1 MGLPVRKLIVAL
13 VMSVFAPVGGMAAGF
28 QVGASALA
36 PALQAQD
43 LNGMPHT
50 LASFRGKVVLL
61 NFWASWCPPCQREM
75 PSMERLRL
83 RMAGRP
89 LEIVALDSAE
99 TRDEVSTFLSRM
111 PLGFPV
117 LLDPDGSNTRRWKVF
132 ALPSSFLL
140 DAEGRVR
147 YILTGPTEWDEGEAL
162 RLVEL
167 LLAELPVAGKQ

>member
-1 MGLPVRKLIVAL
+1 
-13 VMSVFAPVGGMAAGF
+13 
-28 QVGASALA
+28 
-36 PALQAQD
+36 
-43 LNGMPHT
+43 
-50 LASFRGKVVLL
+50 
-61 NFWASWCPPCQREM
+61 
-75 PSMERLRL
+75 
-83 RMAGRP
+83 
-89 LEIVALDSAE
+89 
-99 TRDEVSTFLSRM
+99 M

-162 RLVEL
+162 LLVES

>member
-1 MGLPVRKLIVAL
+1 MKKAIMVL
-13 VMSVFAPVGGMAAGF
+13 VMSVFASVGGMAAGF
-28 QVGASALA
+28 QDGTNA
-36 PALQAQD
+36 PAPVLQAQD
-43 LNGMPHT
+43 LNGVPHT
-50 LASFRGKVVLL
+50 SGRFRGKVVLL
-61 NFWASWCPPCQREM
+61 NFWASWCPPCLREM

-83 RMAGRP
+83 KMAGRP

-99 TRDEVSTFLSRM
+99 TRDEVSTYLSRM

-162 RLVEL
+162 RVIES
-167 LLAELPVAGKQ
+167 LLAELPVAG